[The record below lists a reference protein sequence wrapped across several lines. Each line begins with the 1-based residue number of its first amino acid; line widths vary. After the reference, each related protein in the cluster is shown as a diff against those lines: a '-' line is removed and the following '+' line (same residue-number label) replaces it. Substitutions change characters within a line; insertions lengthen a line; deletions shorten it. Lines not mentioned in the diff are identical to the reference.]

1 MKSFDFEL
9 YSSQKY
15 KFDYFDNGMKIPP
28 QIKRFYGY
36 SEFNRLDN
44 KDPFSTDKGSFF
56 YELSKNKIKCKKE
69 NLAMNEKKLNK
80 LIKIFGLKNILNLS
94 RAFVTLMMSFHSSTF
109 SSFCLIPKDLANLQ
123 GRA

>member
-1 MKSFDFEL
+1 
-9 YSSQKY
+9 
-15 KFDYFDNGMKIPP
+15 MKIPP

-36 SEFNRLDN
+36 SEFNRLAN
-44 KDPFSTDKGSFF
+44 KNPFSTDKGSFF

-94 RAFVTLMMSFHSSTF
+94 RYF
-109 SSFCLIPKDLANLQ
+109 SAINVSNISKLYE
-123 GRA
+123 